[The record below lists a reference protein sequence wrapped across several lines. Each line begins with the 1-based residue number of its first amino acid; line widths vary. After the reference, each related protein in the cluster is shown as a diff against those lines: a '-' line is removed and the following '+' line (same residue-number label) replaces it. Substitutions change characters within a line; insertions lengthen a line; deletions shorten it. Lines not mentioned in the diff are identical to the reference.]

1 MKKKLSKA
9 KKNPADDTGLN
20 RRATRM
26 RIGQLEMD
34 FKKLE
39 FMLEIQDKQIEILF
53 DYFRKLQPKRGKGK

>member
-9 KKNPADDTGLN
+9 RKNPADDTGRN
-20 RRATRM
+20 RRATRK

-39 FMLEIQDKQIEILF
+39 FMLEIQDKQIEVLF